1 MEEEYLKR
9 CLQKTKDIKDMTDR
23 MFEYALVYEENETLD
38 MESLPLSFFYD
49 CLKEN
54 IDYIHLAGF
63 SCEMTPAITVKKQKA
78 SFTSDTT
85 MVKRIFQ
92 NLFSNILKYGDKST
106 PVLIEVSYE
115 SRELKIRIRN
125 KIKEADSS
133 VPSTHIGLRNVEKMM
148 SLLKGQILYSEQKQ
162 EFAIQLAFFA
172 DTL

>member
-1 MEEEYLKR
+1 M
-9 CLQKTKDIKDMTDR
+9 
-23 MFEYALVYEENETLD
+23 
-38 MESLPLSFFYD
+38 
-49 CLKEN
+49 
-54 IDYIHLAGF
+54 
-63 SCEMTPAITVKKQKA
+63 
-78 SFTSDTT
+78 
-85 MVKRIFQ
+85 
-92 NLFSNILKYGDKST
+92 
-106 PVLIEVSYE
+106 IEVSYE